1 MKAKV
6 RHIYEMIAG
15 AILSLLGFTS
25 CDKEDFGDNYREAR
39 AEYGMPH
46 ATFKVIGEVKA
57 ADSSKPIEGIVVRFS
72 REDDNNR
79 TWETAEFKS
88 DKDGKVDGSTQAWPS
103 EEGIMLTFEDI
114 DGDENGGQFA
124 PDTLRAKDLQIKFV
138 ENPEKGW
145 NKGVYYITFE
155 KKLKK
160 AGK

>member
-1 MKAKV
+1 
-6 RHIYEMIAG
+6 MIAG

>member
-6 RHIYEMIAG
+6 RHIYELIAG
-15 AILSLLGFTS
+15 AILSLLGFTA
-25 CDKEDFGDNYREAR
+25 CDKEENIEMRP

-46 ATFKVIGEVKA
+46 ATFKVMGNVKA
-57 ADSSKPIEGIVVRFS
+57 AESSKPIEGIVVKFS
-72 REDDNNR
+72 REAEKDR
-79 TWETAEFKS
+79 SWETAEFKS
-88 DKDGKVDGSTQAWPS
+88 DKNGMVDGSTQAWPS

-114 DGDENGGQFA
+114 DGEENGGLFA

-145 NKGVYYITFE
+145 NKGVYYITFD

>member
-6 RHIYEMIAG
+6 RHIYELIAG
-15 AILSLLGFTS
+15 AILSLLGFTA
-25 CDKEDFGDNYREAR
+25 CDKEENIEMRP

-46 ATFKVIGEVKA
+46 ATFKVMGNVKA
-57 ADSSKPIEGIVVRFS
+57 AESSKPIEGIVVKFS
-72 REDDNNR
+72 RESEKDR
-79 TWETAEFKS
+79 SWETAEFKS
-88 DKDGKVDGSTQAWPS
+88 DKNGMVDGSTQAWPS

-114 DGDENGGQFA
+114 DGEENGGLFA

-145 NKGVYYITFE
+145 NKGVYYITFD

>member
-1 MKAKV
+1 MKAKA
-6 RHIYEMIAG
+6 RHLYELIAG

-25 CDKEDFGDNYREAR
+25 CDKEETIEMRP

-46 ATFKVIGEVKA
+46 ATFKVMGNVKVA
-57 ADSSKPIEGIVVRFS
+57 ENSKPIEGIVVKFS
-72 REDDNNR
+72 RESEKDR
-79 TWETAEFKS
+79 SWETAEFKS
-88 DKDGKVDGSTQAWPS
+88 DKNGKVDGSTQAWPS

-114 DGDENGGQFA
+114 DGDENGGLFA

-145 NKGVYYITFE
+145 NKGVYYITFD

-160 AGK
+160 TSK